1 MFLSDTT
8 TLVFIFSQTSL
19 LEIVSH
25 KFVII
30 TDLPGDDGA
39 DDEDMMTD
47 ARLLPLLLEQLLLVV
62 ILLLTL
68 HARLAV

>member
-8 TLVFIFSQTSL
+8 TLVFIFSQTSQ
-19 LEIVSH
+19 LEILSH
-25 KFVII
+25 FVTI